1 MPVDLCTAWTA
12 CITKAECWQ
21 VATIYRLPAGK
32 APETLENGQQ
42 LKFEE
47 PAYELGPGG
56 QGEFHTDILRLV
68 YTSLTT
74 PTSTLDHNMATGKR

>member
-1 MPVDLCTAWTA
+1 MGCLIDLLV
-12 CITKAECWQ
+12 WQ
-21 VATIYRLPAGK
+21 VATIFKLPAGK
-32 APETLENGQQ
+32 APDALENGQQ

-56 QGEFHTDILRLV
+56 QGEFSSDILRLV

-74 PTSTLDHNMATGKR
+74 PSSTLDHNMATGKR